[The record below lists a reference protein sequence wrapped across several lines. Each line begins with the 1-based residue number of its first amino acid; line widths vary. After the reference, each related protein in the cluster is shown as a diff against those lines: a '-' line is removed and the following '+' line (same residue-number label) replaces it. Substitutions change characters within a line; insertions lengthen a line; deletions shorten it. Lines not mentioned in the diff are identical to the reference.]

1 MESKDNIF
9 FESIIYLNRN
19 EKLDSAKTDKSFL
32 LSCVIEDDM
41 FKIKA
46 NDGLLGPNCPWW
58 LGFTGFSPH
67 PQDSTLS
74 PPPHPMLKKPTAKRK
89 GSESCTFREN
99 GPLQIMD
106 LADISCLLHWIFV
119 FWVLV
124 NSFSCGH
131 LHSLRCRRGRGTL
144 TSVKCSQHST
154 VENEAA
160 SWVLSSCSEVGPE
173 VVKWGRKSVA
183 WTCGHVR
190 IWCTR

>member
-1 MESKDNIF
+1 MMASWGPVAPGGWASQAF
-9 FESIIYLNRN
+9 LPTPSIALCLLHLTQCLRN
-19 EKLDSAKTDKSFL
+19 PQLRGRA
-32 LSCVIEDDM
+32 V
-41 FKIKA
+41 
-46 NDGLLGPNCPWW
+46 
-58 LGFTGFSPH
+58 SPV
-67 PQDSTLS
+67 LI
-74 PPPHPMLKKPTAKRK
+74 R
-89 GSESCTFREN
+89 GN

-131 LHSLRCRRGRGTL
+131 LHSLRCGRGRGAL
-144 TSVKCSQHST
+144 TSVKCSQHSA

-190 IWCTR
+190 IWCTRWPSISLESVLPSKVRKTQWSCF